1 MKLSAYDAEVYE
13 ALRKPDIFADLYNGT
28 VFQGKQVLRP
38 EMLQYANE
46 KEQLLAEDRMGNPA
60 ILYRIRDASRN
71 CSLSDGLLRVVLNVE
86 GQRSVHYGMPVR
98 ILMYDA
104 ITYVQEAKELE
115 AQNRSGKKLKQ
126 GGEFLTGLRKGD
138 QIMPVLTL
146 VFYYGEQQEWDGP
159 VSLHEMLHFPEELK
173 VKKDFFP
180 DYKINLVSSKTV
192 NKDNFRTGLRE
203 VFELLEVMGRAE
215 RLARLMED
223 RKEHYSHLDA
233 DRAWLVARF
242 LDIPLLK
249 ERMESEKRFGP
260 EGGKEKIDMCTAIQ
274 EMMKSSEAKGEER
287 GEARINQLNL
297 CLIMDHR
304 LKELERAAREPEYQS
319 QLLREYKISR

>member
-13 ALRKPDIFADLYNGT
+13 APRKPDIFADLYNGT
-28 VFQGKQVLRP
+28 VFQGEQVLRP

-86 GQRSVHYGMPVR
+86 GQRSVHYG
-98 ILMYDA
+98 
-104 ITYVQEAKELE
+104 
-115 AQNRSGKKLKQ
+115 
-126 GGEFLTGLRKGD
+126 
-138 QIMPVLTL
+138 MPVLTL

-203 VFELLEVMGRAE
+203 VFELLEVIGKAE

>member
-13 ALRKPDIFADLYNGT
+13 APRKPDIFADLYNGT
-28 VFQGKQVLRP
+28 VFQGEQVLRP

-86 GQRSVHYGMPVR
+86 GQRSVHYGMPV
-98 ILMYDA
+98 
-104 ITYVQEAKELE
+104 
-115 AQNRSGKKLKQ
+115 
-126 GGEFLTGLRKGD
+126 
-138 QIMPVLTL
+138 LTL

-159 VSLHEMLHFPEELK
+159 VSLHEMLHFPEELN

-274 EMMKSSEAKGEER
+274 EMMKSSEAKCEER

>member
-13 ALRKPDIFADLYNGT
+13 APRKPDIFADLYNGT
-28 VFQGKQVLRP
+28 VFQGEQVLRP

-86 GQRSVHYGMPVR
+86 GQRSVHYGMPV
-98 ILMYDA
+98 
-104 ITYVQEAKELE
+104 
-115 AQNRSGKKLKQ
+115 
-126 GGEFLTGLRKGD
+126 
-138 QIMPVLTL
+138 LTL

-159 VSLHEMLHFPEELK
+159 VSLHEMLHFPEELN

>member
-13 ALRKPDIFADLYNGT
+13 AHRKPDIFADLYNGT
-28 VFQGKQVLRP
+28 VFQGEQVLRP

-86 GQRSVHYGMPVR
+86 GQRSVHYGMPV
-98 ILMYDA
+98 
-104 ITYVQEAKELE
+104 
-115 AQNRSGKKLKQ
+115 
-126 GGEFLTGLRKGD
+126 
-138 QIMPVLTL
+138 LTL
-146 VFYYGEQQEWDGP
+146 VFYYGEQKEWDGP
-159 VSLHEMLHFPEELK
+159 VSLHEMLHFPEELN

-215 RLARLMED
+215 RLARMMED

-260 EGGKEKIDMCTAIQ
+260 EGED
-274 EMMKSSEAKGEER
+274 
-287 GEARINQLNL
+287 
-297 CLIMDHR
+297 
-304 LKELERAAREPEYQS
+304 
-319 QLLREYKISR
+319 